1 VKPIRLTKHAIS
13 YLDKRGFTEEEVIRA
28 IRESEWIVGELGKLE
43 CRLNIEYN
51 SIWNNKYYDIK
62 QIRPIFVEEVDEIV
76 VVTVYT
82 YFFGNN

>member
-1 VKPIRLTKHAIS
+1 MKPIRLTKHALG
-13 YLDKRGFTEEEVIRA
+13 YLEKRGFTQDEVVRA
-28 IRESEWIVGELGKLE
+28 IRESEWIVGELGKME
-43 CRLNIEYN
+43 CRFNFEYK

-62 QIRPIFVEEVDEIV
+62 QIRPIFVEEEDEIV